1 MSYLLGF
8 VDFVFSPLLILWHH
22 RRLIGLLVKREI
34 EAKYK
39 GSLLGLL
46 WMIAMPI
53 AMLCIYTVVFGVIFE
68 SHWPDQTKEGITV
81 TALYIYSGLILFTIF
96 SENIG
101 RAPGLVLENTSYVK
115 KLVFPLEILPWVSI
129 ISSLVPAAVSF
140 LVFFALYLATFGIPP
155 WTALLLPVL
164 VVPLVL
170 IVVGL
175 SWLLAALGVFFRDLR
190 HAMGLVVMV
199 VMFSAPLFFSLNAVP
214 ENMRPYLS
222 INPMVIPLEA
232 SKNFLFRG
240 STAIPG
246 NFWLYLAIAWA
257 MAALGRYAFARLRWG
272 FADVV

>member
-1 MSYLLGF
+1 MSYLFGF
-8 VDFVFSPLLILWHH
+8 VDFLFSPLLILWRH

-53 AMLCIYTVVFGVIFE
+53 AMLCIYTVVFGIIFE
-68 SHWPDQTKEGITV
+68 SHWPDQTKQGITV

-96 SENIG
+96 QDNIG
-101 RAPGLVLENTSYVK
+101 RAPGLVLENISYVK

-129 ISSLVPAAVSF
+129 AGSLVPAAVSF
-140 LVFFALYLATFGIPP
+140 LVFLALYLATFGIPP
-155 WTALLLPVL
+155 WTTLLLPVL
-164 VVPLVL
+164 VLPLVL
-170 IVVGL
+170 IVAGL

-190 HAMGLVVMV
+190 HVMGLVVLV
-199 VMFSAPLFFSLNAVP
+199 VMFSAPLFFSMSAVP
-214 ENMRPYLS
+214 ETMRPYFV
-222 INPMVIPLEA
+222 INPMLIPLEA
-232 SKNFLFRG
+232 SKNFLFHG
-240 STAIPG
+240 TTAIPG

-257 MAALGRYAFARLRWG
+257 IAAFGRYAFARLRWG